1 MIVRITGLD
10 RIRAHAGR
18 AVRKPRVDAAHRLDQ
33 LRRQARLLPL
43 SARPD
48 KLRDQRLCDVSRRA
62 RFSRKPL
69 AVGVLSTTMN
79 VAPVLRR
86 MQPRWRECNPDSS
99 DIVAAHEQ
107 LAELVALGLRGQS
120 VAVGALAE
128 VGADLSRPK
137 EVGHDAVVGRVLSK
151 RQAKRVSFSS
161 QDMTIRAQPGLA
173 ARRPDDR
180 CCSPSRRS

>member
-1 MIVRITGLD
+1 MVRITGLD

-48 KLRDQRLCDVSRRA
+48 KLGDQRLCDVRRRA

-79 VAPVLRR
+79 HWRSCLRR
-86 MQPRWRECNPDSS
+86 MQPRWRGCNPDSS
-99 DIVAAHEQ
+99 DIVAAYEQ
-107 LAELVALGLRGQS
+107 LAELVALGLGGQS

-137 EVGHDAVVGRVLSK
+137 EVGHDAVVGGVLSK

-180 CCSPSRRS
+180 CRSPSRRS

>member
-18 AVRKPRVDAAHRLDQ
+18 AVRKPRVDAPHRLDQ

-48 KLRDQRLCDVSRRA
+48 KLRDQRLCDVRRRA

-79 VAPVLRR
+79 GAAVLRR
-86 MQPRWRECNPDSS
+86 MQPRWRECNPDGS
-99 DIVAAHEQ
+99 DIVAAYPP
-107 LAELVALGLRGQS
+107 R
-120 VAVGALAE
+120 
-128 VGADLSRPK
+128 
-137 EVGHDAVVGRVLSK
+137 
-151 RQAKRVSFSS
+151 
-161 QDMTIRAQPGLA
+161 
-173 ARRPDDR
+173 
-180 CCSPSRRS
+180 